1 MRMPAAS
8 IKRGERRAS
17 ERVVLAHPEA
27 MTITVGEV
35 AYQARIEDLSLDGA
49 RLSFDVDLPPNAAVE
64 LQHRFA
70 GDMRGECIWRGPRSM
85 GVRFRRASDL
95 AHALQCVVLL
105 TAAQA
110 GD

>member
-1 MRMPAAS
+1 MPAALP
-8 IKRGERRAS
+8 KRSERRAS
-17 ERVVLAHPEA
+17 ERVVLARPEA
-27 MTITVGEV
+27 LTITVGGV

-49 RLSFDVDLPPNAAVE
+49 RLGFDVDLPPNAVIE

-70 GDMRGECIWRGPRSM
+70 GDMKGECIWRGPRSM

-95 AHALQCVVLL
+95 SHALQCVVLL

-110 GD
+110 DD

>member
-1 MRMPAAS
+1 MPAVLP
-8 IKRGERRAS
+8 KRGERRAS
-17 ERVVLAHPEA
+17 ERVVLTRPEA
-27 MTITVGEV
+27 LTVTVSGV

-49 RLSFDVDLPPNAAVE
+49 RLSFEVDLPPQAAIE

-70 GDMRGECIWRGPRSM
+70 GEMRGECIWRGPRSM

-95 AHALQCVVLL
+95 SHALQCVVLL

-110 GD
+110 DD

>member
-1 MRMPAAS
+1 MSAVTK
-8 IKRGERRAS
+8 KRTERRAS
-17 ERVVLAHPEA
+17 ERVVLSRPEA
-27 MTITVGEV
+27 MTVKVGGV

-95 AHALQCVVLL
+95 AHALQCVILL
-105 TAAQA
+105 TAAE
-110 GD
+110 GDD